1 MVTVAKRK
9 YKEVILICLKE
20 TDGKRLSYHGWN
32 YTKGK
37 EYSGKLYKNKNIHVK
52 GDNNNTEIICPHE
65 MTSGYY
71 HHKRFKIIEIGQY
84 KELLEKAKE
93 IRKLGDKLLL

>member
-1 MVTVAKRK
+1 MAK
-9 YKEVILICLKE
+9 YKEVKLICLKE
-20 TDGKRLSYHGWN
+20 AIRYYWK

-52 GDNNNTEIICPHE
+52 GDNNNATEIICPHE

-71 HHKRFKIIEIGQY
+71 HYKRFRIIEIGQH
-84 KELLEKAKE
+84 KELLERAKE